1 MLKNVITGWLENVIQ
16 FSNPTLSKWGS
27 LEIDAEKDLVCRIF
41 FKTQYLMK
49 EKEKNKDCPRNKK
62 DKTFRNY

>member
-27 LEIDAEKDLVCRIF
+27 LEIDAEKGSGVPHS
-41 FKTQYLMK
+41 FKPQYLMK
-49 EKEKNKDCPRNKK
+49 EKEK
-62 DKTFRNY
+62 

>member
-27 LEIDAEKDLVCRIF
+27 LEIDAEKGSGVPHS
-41 FKTQYLMK
+41 FKPQYLMK
-49 EKEKNKDCPRNKK
+49 EKGKYMDCPRNK
-62 DKTFRNY
+62 R